1 MTDEQEK
8 LLEAIRNALRSQ
20 PEKPYYED
28 YEQGNMSHKQY
39 YTQMYKFMLVEEIKE
54 LLQN

>member
-1 MTDEQEK
+1 MNDKQQK
-8 LLEAIRNALRSQ
+8 LLEAIRDALQSQ